1 MRNTKVA
8 GQRPTTQ
15 TPSPQLQNQVQ
26 LNKTPAPTYAPA
38 VPISIYRELSTEL
51 QATQVSV
58 VALEKRNQQ
67 LISQNQ
73 LLRQE
78 LERIAD
84 RSQKTINHFDSMQA
98 DQSSKVSKASKVSNV
113 LVEDYIEELPIV
125 PEQFYRVI
133 PDGSN
138 APTAPAFTLPQLPR
152 PQIVYEQQIRPA
164 FQSLSASSNEL
175 TGWKLST
182 VMALIIFSAFGA
194 GFLVVRP
201 LLAPK

>member
-15 TPSPQLQNQVQ
+15 TPLSPAQ
-26 LNKTPAPTYAPA
+26 PAATYAPA
-38 VPISIYRELSTEL
+38 VPLSIYRELSTEL

-98 DQSSKVSKASKVSNV
+98 DRPAKVSNV

-133 PDGSN
+133 PDGGN
-138 APTAPAFTLPQLPR
+138 APAAPAFTLPQLPR
-152 PQIVYEQQIRPA
+152 PQLVYEQQIRPA
-164 FQSLSASSNEL
+164 LQSLSGSSNEL

>member
-15 TPSPQLQNQVQ
+15 TPSPQAQ
-26 LNKTPAPTYAPA
+26 LKKTPAPTYAPA

-58 VALEKRNQQ
+58 AALEKRNQQ
-67 LISQNQ
+67 LNDQNQ

-98 DQSSKVSKASKVSNV
+98 DRPTPDRPTKVTAKVSNV

-133 PDGSN
+133 PDGGN
-138 APTAPAFTLPQLPR
+138 APAAPAFSLPQLPR
-152 PQIVYEQQIRPA
+152 PQLVYEQQIRPA
-164 FQSLSASSNEL
+164 LQSLSGSSNEL

>member
-15 TPSPQLQNQVQ
+15 MPSPQM
-26 LNKTPAPTYAPA
+26 PTYAPA

-67 LISQNQ
+67 LTSQNQ

-84 RSQKTINHFDSMQA
+84 RSQKTINHFDSMQP
-98 DQSSKVSKASKVSNV
+98 DRQPPSKASKVSHV

-133 PDGSN
+133 PDGGN
-138 APTAPAFTLPQLPR
+138 APAAPAFVLPQLPR
-152 PQIVYEQQIRPA
+152 PQLVYEQQIRPA
-164 FQSLSASSNEL
+164 LQSLSGSSNEL